1 MPDPS
6 ALPVPL
12 AACVPFVV
20 LLLGIAVLPL
30 VVPHWWHSNRNK
42 GIVAL
47 LCGGAGAAWVVPN
60 LGAHELGHAM
70 AEYGSFM
77 LYLGALFVISGGVAL
92 EGDLRATPA
101 SNTAFLGVG
110 ALLASFAGTTG
121 ASMLLIR
128 PLLRA
133 NSERRHVA
141 HTVVFFIFLVGNVGG
156 CLTPL
161 GDPPLFLGYL
171 RGVPF
176 EWTLGL
182 WPEWAFMSGLLL
194 AIYWIVDSRAW
205 RREASRDKARDLRLR
220 EPLRLTGGYNL
231 VLLVAV
237 VAVVALVK
245 EPLVPHPVLMRDGA
259 LLALILISL
268 ATTPRAA
275 HASNAFSWEP
285 IIEVAVLFAGLFA
298 AMVPALKLMEQHGAA
313 LGIDEPWHYFWATGL
328 LSSFLDNAPTYLTF
342 ASLATAAMIAAHPE
356 LHIAA
361 GHVGG
366 LVLIDPQIHAEAAH
380 MGHLLLESMSLG
392 AVFMGAMT
400 YIGNGPNFMIKA
412 IAESRGVKM
421 PSFVGYMAWSA
432 VVLLPLLVLLTVLFL
447 I

>member
-1 MPDPS
+1 MHDPL
-6 ALPVPL
+6 APQVPL

-20 LLLGIAVLPL
+20 LLVAIAALPL

-42 GIVAL
+42 AIVAL

-60 LGAHELGHAM
+60 LGAAELGHAM

-77 LYLGALFVISGGVAL
+77 LYLGALFVISGGVAV
-92 EGDLRATPA
+92 EGDLRSTPA
-101 SNTAFLGVG
+101 ANTAFLGVG
-110 ALLASFAGTTG
+110 ALLASLAGTTG

-128 PLLRA
+128 PLLRS

-141 HTVVFFIFLVGNVGG
+141 HTVVFFIFLAGNVGG

-176 EWTLGL
+176 EWTFGL
-182 WPEWAFMSGLLL
+182 WPEWAFMTGLLL
-194 AIYWIVDSRAW
+194 AIYWLVDSRMW
-205 RREASRDKARDLRLR
+205 RREASRDVARDLRLR
-220 EPLRLTGGYNL
+220 EPLRLLGGYNL
-231 VLLVAV
+231 VLLAAV

-245 EPLVPHPVLMRDGA
+245 EPDVPHATLVRGG
-259 LLALILISL
+259 LLLGLIVVSL
-268 ATTPRAA
+268 LSTPREA
-275 HASNAFSWEP
+275 HESNAFAWGP
-285 IIEVAVLFAGLFA
+285 VIEVAVLFAGLFA
-298 AMVPALKLMEQHGAA
+298 AMVPALRLMELRGAE
-313 LGIDEPWHYFWATGL
+313 LGLKEPWHYFWATGL

-342 ASLATAAMIAAHPE
+342 GSLATAAMNAAHPE

-366 LVLIDPQIHAEAAH
+366 LVIDPQLHAEAAH
-380 MGHLLLESMSLG
+380 LGHLLLEALSLG
-392 AVFMGAMT
+392 AVFLGAMT

-432 VVLLPLLVLLTVLFL
+432 IVLLPLLVLLTLLFL
-447 I
+447 T